1 MSNLENLLTEALS
14 GIRQQHGNP
23 YQNTR
28 QASALDEL
36 DGFFRKLTSAEVEA
50 IEGDPRYNRAQQNLF
65 LSFILYQL
73 NSPDGYKFAMGPGLN
88 AASDLLAAAQA
99 SHKDVIAQNGQEKD
113 RVTAAMAA
121 MAQDMETLK
130 AELAATKS
138 QNSQLLAELGIKE

>member
-14 GIRQQHGNP
+14 GIRQQQGNP
-23 YQNTR
+23 YHSTR

-50 IEGDPRYNRAQQNLF
+50 IESDPRYNRAQQNLF

-88 AASDLLAAAQA
+88 AAADLLAAAQA
-99 SHKDVIAQNGQEKD
+99 SHKDMVAQNGLEKD
-113 RVTAAMAA
+113 RVAATIAAMAE
-121 MAQDMETLK
+121 DMDRLK
-130 AELAATKS
+130 KELAETREK
-138 QNSQLLAELGIKE
+138 NDQLRAELGGV